1 MAGLM
6 TRLLLVVVLSC
17 LISTAASDEACEIGT
32 KSVSATCGVASAV
45 LGFLGALLCV
55 GSAGAACAPAFAGVA
70 AVAGIC
76 STGVSMVP
84 CGGDG
89 KLLRTN
95 PCHSFVQSNHNL
107 PCLHLMSP
115 SIHRDISSSLRGT
128 ENGG

>member
-6 TRLLLVVVLSC
+6 TRLLLVIVLSC

-55 GSAGAACAPAFAGVA
+55 GTAGAACAPAFAGVA

-89 KLLRTN
+89 ELLRTN
-95 PCHSFVQSNHNL
+95 PCHSFVVCTVKPQFAVPLSL
-107 PCLHLMSP
+107 PG
-115 SIHRDISSSLRGT
+115 SILFPKIPGLCVK
-128 ENGG
+128 